1 MISSRKAKYQLMIVG
16 LLSQICILC
25 FFLLFSS
32 FSEADECHQK
42 FYTTPPDYSGGRP
55 YIALYTDTGITAD
68 NCPYELVLSPYE
80 YSELKIKSDAFDNL
94 ENEFMSAEHF
104 DYLTQF
110 LFAAF
115 AFFAYVK
122 GFSNGN
128 TRD

>member
-1 MISSRKAKYQLMIVG
+1 MISSRKAKYQLMVVG

-25 FFLLFSS
+25 FFLLFSFNS
-32 FSEADECHQK
+32 NATQCLEFSNNFTSGSTGQEYVVYYQNHHSMTDCQ
-42 FYTTPPDYSGGRP
+42 FDVVTTDG
-55 YIALYTDTGITAD
+55 
-68 NCPYELVLSPYE
+68 E
-80 YSELKIKSDAFDNL
+80 YQLLKSKAEILDNL